1 MARKRFNRLKYG
13 LTMLRTPN
21 ATGATP
27 DAPTGSVAAEFQDF
41 ISKKKVLSYPRAEA
55 SKPGEILTV
64 SVLPFYYAG
73 AAGRETLVAQS
84 KRADDQATMDG
95 VQSACNQLAPDLDT
109 HSKLA
114 DFIPAKA
121 TVFDYDATSTT
132 ETSQITGLRY
142 EKRTGASYTFPYGAS
157 ATETAER
164 NVRQD
169 ILTAVQAIGTASVSF
184 TSEKI

>member
-1 MARKRFNRLKYG
+1 MTKKRFSRLKYA
-13 LTMLRTPN
+13 LTTLRTPN
-21 ATGATP
+21 STGETP
-27 DAPTGSVAAEFQDF
+27 DAPAGTVAKNFQDF
-41 ISKKKVLSYPRAEA
+41 AGGKTKLTYPRAEG

-73 AAGRETLVAQS
+73 ATGRETLVAQS

-95 VQSACNQLAPDLDT
+95 VQTACNQIAADLET
-109 HSKLA
+109 HSRLA

-121 TVFDYDATSTT
+121 TVFDFDSTSTT

-142 EKRTGASYTFPYGAS
+142 EKRGGASYTFPYGAS

-169 ILTAVQAIGTASVSF
+169 IITAVNAIGTASVSF